1 MNVLNKYKFL
11 ILGILTI
18 LFLLGGAYYFFSAN
32 KSSKPSEV
40 IPEPTKEII
49 PTIIP
54 KDLGLTLMARSDKRA
69 IKFEITNIKDI
80 TSLDYEIS
88 YVTKGN
94 IPRGAIGH
102 IEVKPTD
109 KKIETNYIELG
120 TCSSGKCKYDEGVSK
135 VFLIIKII
143 KADGKVY
150 QAEQSLELYI

>member
-1 MNVLNKYKFL
+1 MKNRKVIKFGVAVLIAI
-11 ILGILTI
+11 ILLS
-18 LFLLGGAYYFFSAN
+18 GGYYFFSSN

-49 PTIIP
+49 PTIAP

-69 IKFEITNIKDI
+69 IKFEITNIKNI

-135 VFLIIKII
+135 VSLIIKII

>member
-1 MNVLNKYKFL
+1 MKNRNVIIGVAVL
-11 ILGILTI
+11 IAIIL
-18 LFLLGGAYYFFSAN
+18 LFGAYYLFSVRTAP
-32 KSSKPSEV
+32 KPAVVVPQASPEV
-40 IPEPTKEII
+40 I

-54 KDLGLTLMARSDKRA
+54 EDLGLTLTARSDKRA

-80 TSLDYEIS
+80 ASLDYEIS
-88 YVTKGN
+88 YVAKGN

-120 TCSSGKCKYDEGVSK
+120 TCSSGKCKYDEGVSR
-135 VFLIIKII
+135 VSLILKIT
-143 KADGKVY
+143 KTNGKVY